1 MVVQSI
7 ADQHRIN
14 GNDAIKNK
22 DYIKAWEEY
31 TKGLKI
37 TPKDPVLW
45 SNRSFACLKAG
56 FPELALMDAYRVI
69 TLCDQD
75 TIKDNESLRT
85 VYQKGYFRYAESLDA
100 LGLPRLAEIAFNIIV
115 NDKLI
120 KDIDRKKAMDRKFK
134 LSKTNLDQTRHMA
147 KEGQKGSGNF
157 KFLITEEDVGFY
169 KFDGKYPW
177 DIRPDDRIK
186 ESNLLKIQ
194 HKLDLI
200 SDNKLKLD
208 FVKFSSDDENPL
220 IQLGVISKVDFKN
233 EDIIMEENP
242 FLTIHNHYNLRCD
255 YCFHLLDKKS
265 SNNNVEYP
273 IVYPCPNL
281 SCEESFCNERC
292 YNLAKDLY
300 HDEICGKIID
310 DLIDFIQRKRGDVR
324 NNNILFILKLFAIA
338 KKRNICPLDIEEI
351 NHLTRY
357 HSTPHNLENHD
368 LWDADFEK
376 IYLEILKIL
385 DISIYDLNF
394 DFWIFITLITTLAT
408 NTFGG
413 PAIDSSVYD
422 TAAIFPLISLFNHN
436 CKNNIEGQLFLQE
449 WPKSIQDPIPAVYK
463 VLRKTLRSINCHSYR
478 MTIIANDDIKKG
490 DQLCLTYCNPDYNKN
505 ARHRQLLRTYG
516 FICYCDR
523 CKGESGGYN
532 PLPIAWCLYFPD
544 DERGKDLLDR

>member
-1 MVVQSI
+1 MTHNIV
-7 ADQHRIN
+7 DQHRTN

-31 TKGLKI
+31 TKGLEI
-37 TPKDPVLW
+37 TPEDPVLW

-56 FPELALMDAYRVI
+56 FPELAMMDAYRVMN
-69 TLCDQD
+69 LCNQD
-75 TIKDNESLRT
+75 NIKNNESLRT
-85 VYQKGYFRYAESLDA
+85 LYQKGNFRYAESLTA
-100 LGLPRLAEIAFNIIV
+100 LGLPRLAESAFNIII

-120 KDIDRKKAMDRKFK
+120 KDVDRKKAMDRKLK
-134 LSKTNLDQTRHMA
+134 LSKILSEQNHYMIR
-147 KEGQKGSGNF
+147 EVQKGHE

-177 DIRPDDRIK
+177 DNRPDERIK
-186 ESNLLKIQ
+186 ESNLLKLQ

-200 SDNKLKLD
+200 SNNKLKLD
-208 FVKFSSDDENPL
+208 FVKFSGDDENPL
-220 IQLGVISKVDFKN
+220 IQLGVISKVDFKI
-233 EDIIMEENP
+233 EDIIMEEDP

-255 YCFHLLDKKS
+255 YCFHLLNEKS
-265 SNNNVEYP
+265 SIDDNSDEYP
-273 IVYPCPNL
+273 IEYPCPNL
-281 SCEESFCNERC
+281 SCEESFCNEKC

-300 HDEICGKIID
+300 HNEICGKILD
-310 DLIDFIQRKRGDVR
+310 DLIDYLQRKRGDVK

-351 NHLTRY
+351 KHFTRH
-357 HSTPHNLENHD
+357 HSTPHNLENHE

-394 DFWIFITLITTLAT
+394 DFWIFITLIAT
-408 NTFGG
+408 IGTNAFGG
-413 PAIDSSVYD
+413 PAIDQTVHD

-436 CKNNIEGQLFLQE
+436 CKNNIEGQLYLQE

-463 VLRKTLRSINCHSYR
+463 VLRKTLRSIGCHSYR
-478 MTIIANDDIKKG
+478 MTMIANNDIKKG
-490 DQLCLTYCNPDYNKN
+490 DQLFLSYCNPNYNKK

-516 FICYCDR
+516 FLCYCNR
-523 CKGESGGYN
+523 CKGESDGYK

-544 DERGKDLLDR
+544 DERGKNLLDR